1 MDEATLLQAIQN
13 DPDNQSYTAQ
23 GIPPVYTIHRE
34 ARIVIVGQ
42 APGKK
47 AQDTQLGWNDASGTR
62 LRNWLGISR
71 ETFYHSNKLAI
82 VPMDFYYPGKA
93 RSGDLPPR
101 KGFAAKWHPL
111 CMALMPE
118 VELVLLVGQYAQAF
132 YLVDK
137 PKTVT
142 ETVARYQA
150 YLPHYWPLP
159 HPSPLN
165 SRWLK
170 QNEWF
175 EQATVPQLQ
184 ATVHRLLGSI

>member
-13 DPDNQSYTAQ
+13 DPDNQAYTAQ
-23 GIPPVYTIHRE
+23 GIPPIYTLHSE
-34 ARIVIVGQ
+34 AKIVIVGQ

-47 AQDTQLGWNDASGTR
+47 AQDTQLGWNDASGAR

-93 RSGDLPPR
+93 RNGDLPPR
-101 KGFAAKWHPL
+101 QGFAAKWHPL

-132 YLVDK
+132 YLADK

-142 ETVARYQA
+142 ETVAQYHA
-150 YLPHYWPLP
+150 YLPYYWPLP

-165 SRWLK
+165 NRWLK

-175 EQATVPQLQ
+175 EQEAVPHLQ
-184 ATVHRLLGSI
+184 ATVHHLLGSV